1 MAETLDNQMVKII
14 RDARGSISQALSMM
28 QQLNA
33 RDLANGVTLETS
45 IEDAIYEIDSEPD
58 FVDPYLDAAYGLA
71 EAEAEAGQALTFGIL
86 QTPRRIGRLQRV
98 RDLKVTLFGGNVRVV
113 SDEGVVS
120 TDSIGG
126 LLDQLKNVPVD
137 VPEGS

>member
-1 MAETLDNQMVKII
+1 MDETLDNQMVKII

-33 RDLANGVTLETS
+33 RDLANGVTLESS

-58 FVDPYLDAAYGLA
+58 FVDPYLDAAYGL
-71 EAEAEAGQALTFGIL
+71 AEAEAGQALTFGIL

-126 LLDQLKNVPVD
+126 LLDQLKNVSVD
-137 VPEGS
+137 VPEGP

>member
-1 MAETLDNQMVKII
+1 MAETLDNQAVKII
-14 RDARGSISQALSMM
+14 RDARGTISQALSML

-45 IEDAIYEIDSEPD
+45 IEDALYEIDSEPD
-58 FVDPYLDAAYGLA
+58 FVDPYLDSAYGLA
-71 EAEAEAGQALTFGIL
+71 EAEAEEGAFTFGIL
-86 QTPRRIGRLQRV
+86 QTHRRIGRLQRV
-98 RDLKVTLFGGNVRVV
+98 RDLKVALFGGNVRVV

-120 TDSIGG
+120 TDSVGG
-126 LLDQLKNVPVD
+126 LLDQLKDVPVD